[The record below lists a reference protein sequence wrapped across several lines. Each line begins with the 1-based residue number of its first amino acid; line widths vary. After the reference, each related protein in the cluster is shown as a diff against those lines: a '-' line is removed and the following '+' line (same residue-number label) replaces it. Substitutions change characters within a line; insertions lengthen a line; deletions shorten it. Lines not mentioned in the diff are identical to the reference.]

1 MLINFSVHGYAIK
14 LLIMLFCSEN
24 FVFLQIGYKALS
36 YELHEQKVAF
46 GTEALL
52 GIYPSFLFYSFH

>member
-1 MLINFSVHGYAIK
+1 
-14 LLIMLFCSEN
+14 MLFCSDN

-46 GTEALL
+46 GAEALL
-52 GIYPSFLFYSFH
+52 GNYP